1 MLVPRS
7 CWGVCKGVL
16 LGASGH
22 KAADRWKAVK
32 LAPEAPDVIVVA
44 GVESLWWVVVC
55 NMPRLRH
62 ESGVKFSLS

>member
-1 MLVPRS
+1 M
-7 CWGVCKGVL
+7 

-62 ESGVKFSLS
+62 ESCVAMNVLHISIFAY